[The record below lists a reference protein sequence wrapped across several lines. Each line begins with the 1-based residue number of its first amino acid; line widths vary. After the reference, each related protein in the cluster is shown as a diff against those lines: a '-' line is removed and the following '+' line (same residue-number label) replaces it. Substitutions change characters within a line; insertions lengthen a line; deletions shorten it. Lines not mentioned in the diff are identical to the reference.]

1 MKTAVPCYYHLDV
14 EVSPERVGQVSRI
27 LAAHLRYWDL
37 ENLAVPV
44 CRGAE
49 LLLRAIDEH
58 AKDKHTS
65 IEMWWNGQHL
75 ITAFG
80 DDDPDLRP
88 DLDLRSCLA
97 DIAAMSDGWG
107 CCASDTGSK
116 IIWFSQRARAGQRV
130 PLVPTAP
137 APTLRQGLQVPRETP
152 VVVLAA
158 PAGAMDDMLAAPA
171 AVAAASDGALEGSR

>member
-37 ENLAVPV
+37 DNLVDPV
-44 CRGAE
+44 CHGAE

-58 AKDKHTS
+58 AGDKHTS

-80 DDDPDLRP
+80 GDDPDLRP
-88 DLDLRSCLA
+88 DQDLRACLA

-107 CCASDTGSK
+107 CCAADSGTK
-116 IIWFSQRARAGQRV
+116 IIWFSQRARTAERV
-130 PLVPTAP
+130 PLVPLAP
-137 APTLRQGLQVPRETP
+137 EPALRTGLRVPRELRRA
-152 VVVLAA
+152 VLAT
-158 PAGAMDDMLAAPA
+158 PA
-171 AVAAASDGALEGSR
+171 AVREDALEGSR

>member
-27 LAAHLRYWDL
+27 LAAHLRHWDL
-37 ENLAVPV
+37 DNLVAPV

-49 LLLRAIDEH
+49 LLLRAIDQH
-58 AKDKHTS
+58 ARDKHTS

-80 DDDPDLRP
+80 DDDPELRP
-88 DLDLRSCLA
+88 DQDLRACLA

-107 CCASDTGSK
+107 CCAAETGSK
-116 IIWFSQRARAGQRV
+116 IIWFSQRARAGERV
-130 PLVPTAP
+130 PLVPLPPEPFIST
-137 APTLRQGLQVPRETP
+137 GLNEPRRHQVA
-152 VVVLAA
+152 VLAA
-158 PAGAMDDMLAAPA
+158 PAPA
-171 AVAAASDGALEGSR
+171 GGFLEGSR

>member
-27 LAAHLRYWDL
+27 LAAHLRHWDL
-37 ENLAVPV
+37 DNLVAPV

-49 LLLRAIDEH
+49 LLLHAIDQH
-58 AKDKHTS
+58 ATDKHTS
-65 IEMWWNGQHL
+65 IEMWWNRQHL

-88 DLDLRSCLA
+88 DQDLRACLA

-116 IIWFSQRARAGQRV
+116 IIWFSQRARAGERV
-130 PLVPTAP
+130 PLVPLPPEPFLST
-137 APTLRQGLQVPRETP
+137 GLAEPRRHQVA
-152 VVVLAA
+152 VLA
-158 PAGAMDDMLAAPA
+158 PPVPVGD
-171 AVAAASDGALEGSR
+171 AVLEGRR

>member
-37 ENLAVPV
+37 ENLTVPV
-44 CRGAE
+44 CHGAE
-49 LLLRAIDEH
+49 LLLRAIDAH
-58 AKDKHTS
+58 AKVKHTS

-88 DLDLRSCLA
+88 DQDLRSCLA

-107 CCASDTGSK
+107 CCASDGGSK

-130 PLVPTAP
+130 PLVPVAP
-137 APTLRQGLQVPRETP
+137 DSTLRTGLKVPREAP
-152 VVVLAA
+152 VAVLAGPA
-158 PAGAMDDMLAAPA
+158 PVGDDAP
-171 AVAAASDGALEGSR
+171 EGSR

>member
-27 LAAHLRYWDL
+27 LAAHLRHWDL
-37 ENLAVPV
+37 DNLVAPV

-58 AKDKHTS
+58 ATDKHTS

-88 DLDLRSCLA
+88 DQDLRSCLA

-137 APTLRQGLQVPRETP
+137 APTLREGRTVPREEP
-152 VVVLAA
+152 VAVLTAPA
-158 PAGAMDDMLAAPA
+158 PAGDD
-171 AVAAASDGALEGSR
+171 ALEGSR

>member
-27 LAAHLRYWDL
+27 LAAHLRYWYL
-37 ENLAVPV
+37 ENLVDPV

-58 AKDKHTS
+58 ASDKRTS

-80 DDDPDLRP
+80 GDDPDLRP
-88 DLDLRSCLA
+88 DEDLRACLA
-97 DIAAMSDGWG
+97 HIAAMSDGWG

-130 PLVPTAP
+130 PLVPLAP
-137 APTLRQGLQVPRETP
+137 APTLRTGLRVPRTER
-152 VVVLAA
+152 VAVLAA
-158 PAGAMDDMLAAPA
+158 PATAGDD
-171 AVAAASDGALEGSR
+171 ALEGSR

>member
-14 EVSPERVGQVSRI
+14 EVSPERVVQVSRI

-37 ENLAVPV
+37 DNLVDPV

-58 AKDKHTS
+58 ASDKHTS

-80 DDDPDLRP
+80 GNDPDLRP
-88 DLDLRSCLA
+88 DQDLRACLA

-130 PLVPTAP
+130 PLVPLAP
-137 APTLRQGLQVPRETP
+137 APTLRTGLKVPREEP
-152 VVVLAA
+152 VAVLAA
-158 PAGAMDDMLAAPA
+158 PAPAGDD
-171 AVAAASDGALEGSR
+171 ALEGSR